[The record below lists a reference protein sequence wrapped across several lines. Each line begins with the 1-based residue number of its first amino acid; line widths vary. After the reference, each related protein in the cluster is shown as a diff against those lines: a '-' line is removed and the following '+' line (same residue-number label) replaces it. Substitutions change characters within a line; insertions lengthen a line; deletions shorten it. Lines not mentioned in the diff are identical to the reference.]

1 MNSYL
6 EKQEKWFKQI
16 VPHPLCFS
24 CGEKFE
30 TWDHLMFECREFSK
44 IQNLLNLKHWS
55 DVFTDRTGL
64 APKLLVAVVL
74 SSRSEE
80 KGNYLKILTK

>member
-6 EKQEKWFKQI
+6 EKQEKWLKQL

-30 TWDHLMFECREFSK
+30 TWDHLMFEGRDFSK
-44 IQNLLNLKHWS
+44 IRNLLNLKNWS
-55 DVFTDRTGL
+55 DVFSDRTCL

-74 SSRSEE
+74 SSWTEE
-80 KGNYLKILTK
+80 KGNYLKFLTK